1 MRRLVIGAAVVL
13 TAVGVSSDAQ
23 TQTSQTKT
31 LANAIDVYVFP
42 TKGQSQSKQ
51 NKDEAECYGWAVE
64 NTGVDPF
71 EAAKQAQRAQASQQQ
86 AAQAT
91 EGSGLRGAAKGAAGG
106 ALIGAIAGN
115 AGMGAAIGA
124 AAGAIFGRGQAEYQ
138 AGRYQEQTAKV
149 QQISADQMA
158 RFRKA
163 ISTCNE
169 RKKNKVKYS
178 RRPDSA

>member
-1 MRRLVIGAAVVL
+1 MKGLLIAGAAIL
-13 TAVGVSSDAQ
+13 ITAAGAPSDAQ
-23 TQTSQTKT
+23 TRTSQTKT

-42 TKGQSQSKQ
+42 TKGQSQSRQ
-51 NKDEAECYGWAVE
+51 DKDEAQCYGWAVE

-138 AGRYQEQTAKV
+138 AGKYQEQTAKV
-149 QQISADQMA
+149 QQISAEQMA

-163 ISTCNE
+163 FSGCLE
-169 RKKNKVKYS
+169 GKNYIVKY
-178 RRPDSA
+178 

>member
-1 MRRLVIGAAVVL
+1 MRRLVIAGAVILMA
-13 TAVGVSSDAQ
+13 AGVSTDAQ

-42 TKGQSQSKQ
+42 TKGQSQGRQ
-51 NKDEAECYGWAVE
+51 NKDEAECYGWAVD

-124 AAGAIFGRGQAEYQ
+124 AAGAIFGRGSAEYQ

-149 QQISADQMA
+149 QQISAEQMA

-163 ISTCNE
+163 FSTCLE
-169 RKKNKVKYS
+169 GKNYIVKY
-178 RRPDSA
+178 

>member
-1 MRRLVIGAAVVL
+1 MKRVVIAGAVILMIARVP
-13 TAVGVSSDAQ
+13 SDAQ

-42 TKGQSQSKQ
+42 TKGQSQSRQ
-51 NKDEAECYGWAVE
+51 NKEEAECYGWAVE

-124 AAGAIFGRGQAEYQ
+124 AAGALFGRGQAEYQ

-149 QQISADQMA
+149 QQISAEQMA
-158 RFRKA
+158 RFKKA
-163 ISTCNE
+163 FSTCLE
-169 RKKNKVKYS
+169 GKNYIVKY
-178 RRPDSA
+178 

>member
-1 MRRLVIGAAVVL
+1 MKRLVSAVAVIL
-13 TAVGVSSDAQ
+13 MTAGVSTDAQ

-42 TKGQSQSKQ
+42 TKGQSQGKQ
-51 NKDEAECYGWAVE
+51 NNDEAQCYGWAVE

-91 EGSGLRGAAKGAAGG
+91 EGSGVRGAAKGAAGG

-124 AAGAIFGRGQAEYQ
+124 AAGAIFGRGKAEYQ
-138 AGRYQEQTAKV
+138 ANQYQEQTAKV
-149 QQISADQMA
+149 QQITAEQMA
-158 RFRKA
+158 RFKKA
-163 ISTCNE
+163 FSTCLE
-169 RKKNKVKYS
+169 GKNYIVKY
-178 RRPDSA
+178 